1 MRGVVFDRQKDFWPG
16 YLLCLLS
23 QQTLRPK
30 LIFADEPTGNLDTTT
45 GEVIINLLLELN
57 KKRGITIVIV
67 THDQELAQRCDEQ
80 IFMKDGEIKK
90 TVKLHP
96 SIKSPLIK
104 SAKKASQ

>member
-1 MRGVVFDRQKDFWPG
+1 MSSVK
-16 YLLCLLS
+16 S
-23 QQTLRPK
+23 SIKHKPK

-96 SIKSPLIK
+96 GIKSPLIK
-104 SAKKASQ
+104 SAKKANQ